1 MRFVLVLCL
10 TLVGAATAYAGLF
23 SDVVD
28 AVKGHVEDVKDR
40 VSHEDQFIDGMV
52 ISRSEFRRD
61 DLGRDRIHWADGTVS
76 LVVGSDS
83 RHIQFESDF
92 VTGPAPDLYLYIA
105 SQKVYD
111 EESFWA
117 AEPTEIAKLQSGS
130 GAQHY
135 AIEAEG
141 HVEVIIWCKRFG
153 EFIGA
158 ATL

>member
-10 TLVGAATAYAGLF
+10 TLVGAATAYAGIF

-52 ISRSEFRRD
+52 IASSEFRRD

-76 LVVGSDS
+76 LIAGTHSGYIQFGSDF
-83 RHIQFESDF
+83 R
-92 VTGPAPDLYLYIA
+92 TGPAPDLYLYIA

-111 EESFWA
+111 EDSFWA

-130 GAQHY
+130 GAQYLRGRGWRTRRGNHL
-135 AIEAEG
+135 
-141 HVEVIIWCKRFG
+141 V
-153 EFIGA
+153 
-158 ATL
+158 